1 MAKSRAVNRIL
12 HIINST
18 RFNEEQQVIAL
29 QQAAAVHPKY
39 RHIFKLTGLI
49 DSKEYD
55 TKEYDR
61 SNESYYEKQEEL
73 IMLAKGRA
81 IEEII
86 SVFFE

>member
-55 TKEYDR
+55 TNMEYDDMIQQIKVMIVEAR
-61 SNESYYEKQEEL
+61 KTNH
-73 IMLAKGRA
+73 AKGRA
-81 IEEII
+81 TDD
-86 SVFFE
+86 